1 MKKNYSNKCDD
12 FLLSLMG
19 ESLRLMESYS
29 SMSFIKFSVIKFS
42 LLYVLSLGS
51 RRRKNENNELPLT

>member
-1 MKKNYSNKCDD
+1 MRRENKNYSNKCDD

-19 ESLRLMESYS
+19 ESLSLMESYS

-42 LLYVLSLGS
+42 HPLYVLSFIEWE
-51 RRRKNENNELPLT
+51 ENRMK